1 MASGVS
7 GVLSGLVGGKRERW
21 TGRLCGAND
30 LKRKGE
36 SQGKERKRES
46 SLSCKVE
53 NLIFL
58 VHGSRA

>member
-30 LKRKGE
+30 LKRRKGE
-36 SQGKERKRES
+36 RKSGERTEERVKFI
-46 SLSCKVE
+46 L
-53 NLIFL
+53 
-58 VHGSRA
+58 